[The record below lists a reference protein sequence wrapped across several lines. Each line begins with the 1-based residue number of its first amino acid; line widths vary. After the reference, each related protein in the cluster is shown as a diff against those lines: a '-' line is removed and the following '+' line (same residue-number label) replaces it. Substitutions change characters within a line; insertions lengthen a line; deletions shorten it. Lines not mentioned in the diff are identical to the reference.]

1 MTAIFGHLTSLLKK
15 PMPFLWSVY
24 PWLQSEMFLSNSVD
38 MMKNLSSAAKEG
50 KKLQVTSQKIQI
62 RILIKQ
68 NKITKYILYG
78 VGTFWLELQL
88 YPLLKFGLWFW
99 EAHKNLSNLPHALDI
114 YLVKFIYTE
123 KATKFFK
130 NLRRRFV
137 LRSAS
142 QICGGYFVKFC
153 SLLRISQL

>member
-1 MTAIFGHLTSLLKK
+1 MLFLTAIFGHLTSLLKK

-68 NKITKYILYG
+68 EQNNKIYFVRRWNVLIGITTIS
-78 VGTFWLELQL
+78 TFKVRTL
-88 YPLLKFGLWFW
+88 
-99 EAHKNLSNLPHALDI
+99 I
-114 YLVKFIYTE
+114 
-123 KATKFFK
+123 
-130 NLRRRFV
+130 
-137 LRSAS
+137 LRST
-142 QICGGYFVKFC
+142 QKFEQSSSC
-153 SLLRISQL
+153 FGHLLSKCYRYENRFHNMYEK